1 MKTSWKVVPEG
12 HKELDLHPL
21 SFICALRA
29 ANKHRDEHK
38 NHNVA
43 FLCHLIPAKY
53 FTDTDNWIV
62 IGFLCAVNE
71 RRQGEV
77 DAK

>member
-1 MKTSWKVVPEG
+1 MKIFWKEVTSGQE
-12 HKELDLHPL
+12 ELGPHPL
-21 SFICALRA
+21 SFVCALRA
-29 ANKHRDEHK
+29 ANKHREAHNNHK
-38 NHNVA
+38 VCSR
-43 FLCHLIPAKY
+43 CHLIPAKY

-62 IGFLCAVNE
+62 IGFLCVVNE